1 MKNYKKL
8 QIALPLILMVNT
20 AYAIDLQPGEA
31 AAPRPNINLVQFSYA
46 FSDRGNQYING
57 HEQSSNKKIQTSTY
71 NVRLGRS
78 FELAN
83 MPGFFYVQTP
93 MGAVQTDGF
102 SKVEGLNLQG
112 DTGVGDTSL
121 AFALW
126 PYSNRETRTYF
137 GVAGYLTVPS
147 GSYDDHRVFNMGENR
162 YRSALQTGYQTQL
175 SDRLSWM
182 AALDGVFYQDNKD
195 YYPNSRRLEQKNLY
209 TFQTGLKYD
218 INPQY
223 SVAAAYFYTVGGE
236 TRIDGLSQDNLTQL
250 QRYQVSAQGNY
261 SFGRMTLQYGGDLK
275 TENGYI
281 EDHRL
286 IVRYTMIF

>member
-8 QIALPLILMVNT
+8 QYFFSLILLANT

-31 AAPRPNINLVQFSYA
+31 AAPRPNLNVAQFSYVY
-46 FSDRGNQYING
+46 SDRGHQYING
-57 HEQSSNKKIQTSTY
+57 REQSSNKEIQSSTY
-71 NVRLGRS
+71 IVRLGRS

-93 MGAVQTDGF
+93 MGYVKTDGF
-102 SKVEGLNLQG
+102 AKVEGLNFQG

-126 PYSNRETRTYF
+126 PYSNRETRTYW
-137 GVAGYLTVPS
+137 GVAAYLTIPS

-175 SDRLSWM
+175 SDKLSWM
-182 AALDGVFYQDNKD
+182 AALDSVFYQDNND
-195 YYPNSRRLEQKNLY
+195 YYPNKRQFEQKNLY

-218 INPQY
+218 ISPQY
-223 SVAAAYFYTVGGE
+223 SVAAAYFYTAGGE
-236 TRIDGLSQDNLTQL
+236 TRIEGVSQDNLIQL
-250 QRYQVSAQGNY
+250 QRYQLSAQGNY